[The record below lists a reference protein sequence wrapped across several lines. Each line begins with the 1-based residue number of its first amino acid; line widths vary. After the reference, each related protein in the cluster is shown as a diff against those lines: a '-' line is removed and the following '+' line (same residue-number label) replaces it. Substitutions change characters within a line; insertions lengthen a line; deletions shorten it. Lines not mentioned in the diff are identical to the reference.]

1 MSKGREVYGV
11 YAMDESLVGTPP
23 KEEAADPLQ
32 ASLFGTEPHKLSRTA
47 DPQTS
52 RDAAHS
58 IDTTRLEELVYDTIR
73 GAGPRGIISDEVRG
87 ALSGRDLS
95 YSSVRARY
103 AALREK
109 GLVEYSGYKRP
120 GKSGR
125 GQNVM
130 VATSWRAEDETRALQ
145 VARGET
151 DEIL

>member
-87 ALSGRDLS
+87 ALSGRDRVLW
-95 YSSVRARY
+95 VQTPRQVWPGTERDGRHILAGR
-103 AALREK
+103 RRDK
-109 GLVEYSGYKRP
+109 GTSGSK
-120 GKSGR
+120 GR
-125 GQNVM
+125 
-130 VATSWRAEDETRALQ
+130 D
-145 VARGET
+145 
-151 DEIL
+151 